1 MSGGDAG
8 VVKLVATNSDA
19 YVMDFCFVRT
29 EGGNE
34 AAIGDFASAWNL
46 QQSYKVNNVGA
57 SEHAGADT
65 LGKASKVL
73 GVSW

>member
-19 YVMDFCFVRT
+19 YVMDFCFVRK

-34 AAIGDFASAWNL
+34 VAIGDFASAWNL
-46 QQSYKVNNVGA
+46 Q
-57 SEHAGADT
+57 
-65 LGKASKVL
+65 
-73 GVSW
+73 

>member
-1 MSGGDAG
+1 MSGGDSG

-29 EGGNE
+29 DGGNE

-57 SEHAGADT
+57 SGHAGADT
-65 LGKASKVL
+65 LGESARSL
-73 GVSW
+73 T